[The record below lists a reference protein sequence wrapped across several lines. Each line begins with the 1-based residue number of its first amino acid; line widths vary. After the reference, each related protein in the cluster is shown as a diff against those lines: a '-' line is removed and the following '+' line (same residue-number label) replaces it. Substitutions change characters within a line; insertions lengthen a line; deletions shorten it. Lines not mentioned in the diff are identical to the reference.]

1 MTPGKTATV
10 SGSVD
15 SEAQR
20 FAMDFVQ
27 GNDIVFHLNLRFKEK
42 IIVCNNLSCGSW
54 CSEERHCLC
63 AFEKDKA
70 FKVCVCVLL
79 SELLL
84 CTDGTLSCSSKRYS
98 YFDSDI

>member
-1 MTPGKTATV
+1 
-10 SGSVD
+10 
-15 SEAQR
+15 
-20 FAMDFVQ
+20 MDFVQ

-70 FKVCVCVLL
+70 FKITVT
-79 SELLL
+79 
-84 CTDGTLSCSSKRYS
+84 CTMDGYDVDITGQQPFTFPHRVRDFSLIQTLAIWGDVTLTSV
-98 YFDSDI
+98 DVV